1 MDWAFQSTLPQGKW
15 QQLAKNVA
23 SDVKISI
30 HTSAREVTWPHWL
43 QPSFRSYFNPHFRK
57 GSDRSVCMAGW
68 KYQISIHTSA
78 REVTRHIWMK
88 ENGCW
93 HFNPH
98 FRKGSDVLLRCVPI
112 TDHSISIH
120 TSAREVTGIS
130 VQVRCYMRYFNP
142 HFRKGSDGI
151 PEKLNKKMMI
161 SIHTSA
167 REVTAIFH
175 KNICLFLWN
184 IYKYIWIYFRIL
196 LKYSVYTKS
205 TFKFVYFYRCESPGN
220 FMYARHS
227 HLQIIRI
234 KADRL
239 QFLVLHLY
247 ALSWSYNYFQDS
259 RIASYLLYHQ

>member
-1 MDWAFQSTLPQGKW
+1 MFW
-15 QQLAKNVA
+15 
-23 SDVKISI
+23 
-30 HTSAREVTWPHWL
+30 
-43 QPSFRSYFNPHFRK
+43 YFNPHFRK
-57 GSDRSVCMAGW
+57 GSDDRCICYV
-68 KYQISIHTSA
+68 
-78 REVTRHIWMK
+78 V
-88 ENGCW
+88 EN
-93 HFNPH
+93 
-98 FRKGSDVLLRCVPI
+98 K
-112 TDHSISIH
+112 
-120 TSAREVTGIS
+120 
-130 VQVRCYMRYFNP
+130 YFNP
-142 HFRKGSDGI
+142 HFRKGSDQAPVMQKTG
-151 PEKLNKKMMI
+151 KLYFNPHFRKGSDIATRKRGDQMSI

>member
-1 MDWAFQSTLPQGKW
+1 MGLHRFHLYLFQSTLPQGKW
-15 QQLAKNVA
+15 HHAGNYHV
-23 SDVKISI
+23 SEYPISI
-30 HTSAREVTWPHWL
+30 HTSAREVTKI
-43 QPSFRSYFNPHFRK
+43 SY
-57 GSDRSVCMAGW
+57 S
-68 KYQISIHTSA
+68 Y
-78 REVTRHIWMK
+78 VTI
-88 ENGCW
+88 
-93 HFNPH
+93 F
-98 FRKGSDVLLRCVPI
+98 
-112 TDHSISIH
+112 
-120 TSAREVTGIS
+120 
-130 VQVRCYMRYFNP
+130 
-142 HFRKGSDGI
+142 
-151 PEKLNKKMMI
+151 MI

>member
-1 MDWAFQSTLPQGKW
+1 MTHCCFCLPFIKH
-15 QQLAKNVA
+15 
-23 SDVKISI
+23 ISI
-30 HTSAREVTWPHWL
+30 HTSTREVTFLPLSL
-43 QPSFRSYFNPHFRK
+43 QGYF
-57 GSDRSVCMAGW
+57 
-68 KYQISIHTSA
+68 QISIHTST
-78 REVTRHIWMK
+78 REVTVFFII
-88 ENGCW
+88 
-93 HFNPH
+93 
-98 FRKGSDVLLRCVPI
+98 LLQFGG
-112 TDHSISIH
+112 ISIH
-120 TSAREVTGIS
+120 TSTREVTYGMAETKA
-130 VQVRCYMRYFNP
+130 VE
-142 HFRKGSDGI
+142 H
-151 PEKLNKKMMI
+151 I
-161 SIHTSA
+161 SIHTST

-234 KADRL
+234 KADQL

>member
-1 MDWAFQSTLPQGKW
+1 M
-15 QQLAKNVA
+15 
-23 SDVKISI
+23 
-30 HTSAREVTWPHWL
+30 SALWT
-43 QPSFRSYFNPHFRK
+43 YFNPHFRK
-57 GSDRSVCMAGW
+57 GSDLIGLCGRQSGM
-68 KYQISIHTSA
+68 ISIHTSA
-78 REVTRHIWMK
+78 REVTRGYNDQDK
-88 ENGCW
+88 EG
-93 HFNPH
+93 
-98 FRKGSDVLLRCVPI
+98 R
-112 TDHSISIH
+112 
-120 TSAREVTGIS
+120 
-130 VQVRCYMRYFNP
+130 
-142 HFRKGSDGI
+142 
-151 PEKLNKKMMI
+151 I

>member
-1 MDWAFQSTLPQGKW
+1 MLGGGCKDMDISIHTSAREVTDLFTSSSQTMWFQSTLPQGKW
-15 QQLAKNVA
+15 QRLYLTSPTCINFNPHFRKGSDRQPPSASSPDLA
-23 SDVKISI
+23 ISI
-30 HTSAREVTWPHWL
+30 HTSAREVTMVNHVL
-43 QPSFRSYFNPHFRK
+43 YFIISYFNPHFRK
-57 GSDRSVCMAGW
+57 GSDSSPADIVYHNLGFQSTLPQGKWRIIAFFKTKVES
-68 KYQISIHTSA
+68 
-78 REVTRHIWMK
+78 
-88 ENGCW
+88 
-93 HFNPH
+93 
-98 FRKGSDVLLRCVPI
+98 
-112 TDHSISIH
+112 
-120 TSAREVTGIS
+120 
-130 VQVRCYMRYFNP
+130 
-142 HFRKGSDGI
+142 
-151 PEKLNKKMMI
+151 I

>member
-1 MDWAFQSTLPQGKW
+1 MDLSISIHTSAREVTQWRVYPST
-15 QQLAKNVA
+15 QLDISIHTSAREVTTLA
-23 SDVKISI
+23 LIAEVSDKISI
-30 HTSAREVTWPHWL
+30 HTSAREVTECL
-43 QPSFRSYFNPHFRK
+43 CYIGYKVN
-57 GSDRSVCMAGW
+57 
-68 KYQISIHTSA
+68 ISIHTSA
-78 REVTRHIWMK
+78 REVTIS
-88 ENGCW
+88 W
-93 HFNPH
+93 HFP
-98 FRKGSDVLLRCVPI
+98 SLI
-112 TDHSISIH
+112 
-120 TSAREVTGIS
+120 
-130 VQVRCYMRYFNP
+130 QQ
-142 HFRKGSDGI
+142 
-151 PEKLNKKMMI
+151 I